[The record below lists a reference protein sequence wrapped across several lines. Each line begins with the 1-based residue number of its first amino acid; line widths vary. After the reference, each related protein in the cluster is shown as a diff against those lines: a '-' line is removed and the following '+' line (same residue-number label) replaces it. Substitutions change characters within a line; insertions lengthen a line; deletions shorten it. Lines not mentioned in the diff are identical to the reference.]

1 MKKFLILVAATFF
14 VAVAKADIP
23 AGYAIYGTAPS
34 GYTDLTGSISIRD
47 CGGGYNSSQSSY
59 IEYTGKGLGG
69 HVGDGNYLSL
79 SFTSTQILQLTPTYR
94 VHIVMCKDA
103 DSGNNVQFSLC
114 RNGWGANRACKTI
127 PAASLSTDDQEIVL
141 SETEL
146 TESPWGTIRTGD
158 ETEFGAGDVMRFC
171 AVNDEVIK
179 IRQIYIEN
187 VFTPFAQSAN
197 LGILRVKA
205 CPLYAESNA
214 FVPTGASVDNLNF
227 YVVSVDQDIYARMTS
242 TGHAFDAGFTDNYQV
257 CTWRSDRTTN
267 ATEST
272 NSSYPY
278 PEGALFF
285 INNGLFGIGGNA
297 DCYVSARA
305 KVFWQTNITCTEQ
318 LPFRGTYVCT
328 PTGDRTAPT
337 ATATAL
343 YDSGT
348 CTISFTAS
356 DNSGEIFYY
365 VVNETKST
373 KQISFVPTFVAGGAS
388 EGDIFTCYAVDF
400 DGNMSAPFRV
410 AAMTC
415 DNCFLVQ

>member
-14 VAVAKADIP
+14 VAVVKADIP

-34 GYTDLTGSISIRD
+34 GYTDLTGSISIGD
-47 CGGGYNSSQSSY
+47 WGGGYNSSQSSY

-69 HVGDGNYLSL
+69 YVGDGNYLRLFFS
-79 SFTSTQILQLTPTYR
+79 SAQTLQLTPTYK
-94 VHIVMCKDA
+94 VHIVMSKAAASEND
-103 DSGNNVQFSLC
+103 VQFSLC
-114 RNGWGANRACKTI
+114 RNGWNANRAGKTI
-127 PAASLSTDDQEIVL
+127 PAAYLSTEDHDIVL
-141 SETEL
+141 TNTDL
-146 TESPWGTIRTGD
+146 TESTWETIRTGD
-158 ETEFGAGDVMRFC
+158 ETEFGVGDVMRFC

-197 LGILRVKA
+197 LGILRVKV
-205 CPLYAESNA
+205 CPLYAESSA

-257 CTWRSDRTTN
+257 RTWRSDRTTN
-267 ATEST
+267 ATGST

-285 INNGLFGIGGNA
+285 INNGLFGIGDNA

-305 KVFWQTNITCTEQ
+305 KVFGQTNITCTEQ

-337 ATATAL
+337 AIAAAN
-343 YDSGT
+343 YD
-348 CTISFTAS
+348 
-356 DNSGEIFYY
+356 
-365 VVNETKST
+365 
-373 KQISFVPTFVAGGAS
+373 AGG
-388 EGDIFTCYAVDF
+388 G
-400 DGNMSAPFRV
+400 
-410 AAMTC
+410 
-415 DNCFLVQ
+415 